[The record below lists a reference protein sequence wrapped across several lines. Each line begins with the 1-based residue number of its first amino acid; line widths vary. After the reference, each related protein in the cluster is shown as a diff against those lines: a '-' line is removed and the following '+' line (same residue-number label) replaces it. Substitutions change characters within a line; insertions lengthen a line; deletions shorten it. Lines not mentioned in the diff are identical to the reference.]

1 MTIINPKSIAGVTSI
16 TTPSGSDNLF
26 TVHTNNTTE
35 RVRINNDG
43 DVIVG
48 SGITVSPD
56 GDIFTTGVTTST
68 TFVGALTGNVTGNAT
83 GLSGTP
89 NISAGTIAGSTG
101 TFTGDVDIAD
111 KIVHTGDTD
120 TAIRFSAADTVSVE
134 TGGSQKLSLGSA
146 TVFNETGADVD
157 FRVESDTNTHALFL
171 NAGNSKIGINNS
183 SPNEELSV
191 AGNVEISSGAS
202 ILKISS
208 SSPSVRFTDT
218 DASGGYGVIGVNNT
232 SGSLVMRSD
241 DGNALSST
249 YMGFEVDGGEKMRIS
264 SNGNL
269 LINTTSELGGSNP
282 QLQVGDTTD
291 AEIYIGNTSTSA
303 SGECNIT
310 FGPSNS
316 VTTSIIRGYA
326 IEDASSSAAQTGG
339 LKFFIR
345 EDGNFKESFRLTR
358 EGNVNIAEATDSNTA
373 KLDCTHSG
381 NNGGAGAPTYV
392 CRLYQATNN
401 TGTDHAC
408 LQLRHNAATGSQDG
422 VMVDFK
428 NASGSSHGSIK
439 MGASSVSFNTT
450 SDYRLKENVAAISDG
465 IARIKTLKPYK
476 FNWIVDET
484 NTPVDGFF
492 AHEVSDAVPEAVS
505 GTKDETQNV
514 LYRKEDTI
522 PDGKAI
528 GDVKE
533 VVPAYQSIDQSKLVP
548 LLTAALQEAVTKIEV
563 LETRLNNAGIAT

>member
-26 TVHTNNTTE
+26 TVHTNNTTD

-249 YMGFEVDGGEKMRIS
+249 Y
-264 SNGNL
+264 
-269 LINTTSELGGSNP
+269 
-282 QLQVGDTTD
+282 
-291 AEIYIGNTSTSA
+291 
-303 SGECNIT
+303 
-310 FGPSNS
+310 
-316 VTTSIIRGYA
+316 IRN
-326 IEDASSSAAQTGG
+326 EHD
-339 LKFFIR
+339 
-345 EDGNFKESFRLTR
+345 DW
-358 EGNVNIAEATDSNTA
+358 
-373 KLDCTHSG
+373 
-381 NNGGAGAPTYV
+381 
-392 CRLYQATNN
+392 
-401 TGTDHAC
+401 
-408 LQLRHNAATGSQDG
+408 RH
-422 VMVDFK
+422 
-428 NASGSSHGSIK
+428 
-439 MGASSVSFNTT
+439 
-450 SDYRLKENVAAISDG
+450 R
-465 IARIKTLKPYK
+465 
-476 FNWIVDET
+476 
-484 NTPVDGFF
+484 
-492 AHEVSDAVPEAVS
+492 
-505 GTKDETQNV
+505 
-514 LYRKEDTI
+514 
-522 PDGKAI
+522 
-528 GDVKE
+528 
-533 VVPAYQSIDQSKLVP
+533 
-548 LLTAALQEAVTKIEV
+548 
-563 LETRLNNAGIAT
+563 